1 MSVVVSVRVRRELKE
16 EAERLGINMRE
27 LVERALMEE
36 IERRRRMEF
45 EEAVNTILEGMEGV
59 SEEEFVRVIREWR
72 RKRRG

>member
-1 MSVVVSVRVRRELKE
+1 MSVRVRRELKE

-45 EEAVNTILEGMEGV
+45 EKAVNTILEGMEGV